1 MYRKKSGKFCGYEI
15 KKTQII
21 REASYFLIET
31 RLDPL
36 LNTIVWVGIH
46 TTKSTNIWKKM
57 DVSQIKTFNFNSFKE
72 NYQYRL
78 NEINKLQL

>member
-46 TTKSTNIWKKM
+46 TTKSTNI
-57 DVSQIKTFNFNSFKE
+57 
-72 NYQYRL
+72 
-78 NEINKLQL
+78 